1 MKMGIFLETGD
12 VSVWKAEEE
21 LEDRKQEVIRQSEAL
36 SILVRAFREF
46 QFEEEAQLRAK
57 SRQDEAM
64 TVRRYEVLNK
74 TIKILKT
81 VKRYTYFV
89 FTAVFQASRV
99 ASYWSWRTDWNCW
112 RHTQQFTVLIDKSF

>member
-1 MKMGIFLETGD
+1 M
-12 VSVWKAEEE
+12 
-21 LEDRKQEVIRQSEAL
+21 EDRKQEVIRQSEAL

-74 TIKILKT
+74 TIIKILKT

-99 ASYWSWRTDWNCW
+99 ASY
-112 RHTQQFTVLIDKSF
+112 

>member
-1 MKMGIFLETGD
+1 M
-12 VSVWKAEEE
+12 
-21 LEDRKQEVIRQSEAL
+21 EDRKQEVIRQSEAL

-74 TIKILKT
+74 TIIKILKT
-81 VKRYTYFV
+81 VKRYTYMYLQLCFKR
-89 FTAVFQASRV
+89 AE
-99 ASYWSWRTDWNCW
+99 WRLTEADGQIGIADVTLSN
-112 RHTQQFTVLIDKSF
+112 LLY